1 MKSCL
6 IFFNTFGFLFQL
18 LKVPRLE
25 MVETIDSIKLANEL
39 NKRWSSI
46 LPNDPLKVLVQV
58 NTSGEEGVYLI

>member
-18 LKVPRLE
+18 LKVSRLE